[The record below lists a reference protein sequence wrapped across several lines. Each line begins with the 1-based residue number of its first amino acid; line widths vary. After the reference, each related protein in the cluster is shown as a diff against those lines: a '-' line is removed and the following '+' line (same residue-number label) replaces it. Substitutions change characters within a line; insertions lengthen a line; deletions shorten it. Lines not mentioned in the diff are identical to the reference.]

1 MSYNWQE
8 IKKEIIKETEDVFQ
22 SSGHRLENFDLEE
35 TVELFEDIL
44 FFSLDDP
51 ALDLNGL
58 SNLLSGCLYKIL
70 VEESKERNLY
80 FPSIVKVEQYL
91 RKLLYLMDSNKYKK
105 LNIQRKGLAAFITEL
120 GLNKESINLNSPE
133 LPASQKGS
141 FGEHLFN
148 VNKLRNVESHKCK
161 QYSRQQIFT
170 GLKSALVIYI
180 YATFLHQEKLKSIL
194 KNLKTPNY
202 QSYFET
208 VKSDFDRW
216 KNRFVHLN
224 GREEFEEISL
234 YIVET
239 DWNNSDEDEIT
250 TIRREGKIDELRQQL
265 IKSDQFQMV
274 IVGDAGMGKST
285 TMQYLAYNDSCQKN
299 VRLPIYIELK
309 LLTKDTTIK
318 QYMIK
323 RSGFKLEELDDIL
336 KQGNTTIFL
345 DGLNE
350 LLPEIKPSIF
360 TEIKSFI
367 RDFPKTFIMLSS
379 RPRDYKNDF
388 SSVPVF
394 ALQKMENKQIKEF
407 LEKNTTSQSI
417 REQILNLINDDTQKS
432 QRWQKIISTPLMLF
446 MLIRITKQE
455 DKIPNDESKIIL
467 KFIDNLY
474 RRERQKD
481 IHFNIDY
488 FHLMLSYLAYESIE
502 IKGNTN
508 SGLNL
513 GDIEKILQ
521 KKEKDIGTGKIIEFL
536 NKAKG
541 LNILSIDDNLYS
553 FTHQSYQETLAGDYL
568 NILFYDT

>member
-202 QSYFET
+202 QSYLET

-323 RSGFKLEELDDIL
+323 RSGFKLI
-336 KQGNTTIFL
+336 
-345 DGLNE
+345 DG
-350 LLPEIKPSIF
+350 
-360 TEIKSFI
+360 
-367 RDFPKTFIMLSS
+367 
-379 RPRDYKNDF
+379 
-388 SSVPVF
+388 
-394 ALQKMENKQIKEF
+394 
-407 LEKNTTSQSI
+407 
-417 REQILNLINDDTQKS
+417 
-432 QRWQKIISTPLMLF
+432 QKIS
-446 MLIRITKQE
+446 QG
-455 DKIPNDESKIIL
+455 
-467 KFIDNLY
+467 
-474 RRERQKD
+474 
-481 IHFNIDY
+481 
-488 FHLMLSYLAYESIE
+488 
-502 IKGNTN
+502 GN
-508 SGLNL
+508 
-513 GDIEKILQ
+513 EKC
-521 KKEKDIGTGKIIEFL
+521 EK
-536 NKAKG
+536 
-541 LNILSIDDNLYS
+541 
-553 FTHQSYQETLAGDYL
+553 
-568 NILFYDT
+568 